1 MRRIVYIIGG
11 IWNGSGMER
20 ALTMKANYM
29 ADVAG
34 YEVIVLLTEDG
45 NGPSYFPLSNKIKL
59 YNVHVNFDELYTLP
73 LYRRVFS
80 YFRKQ
85 HLYKKRLT
93 SFLMETKP
101 DITVSAMRREI
112 NFINDIP
119 DGSKKVG
126 EIHFSR
132 IGYREV
138 NIKFLP
144 NFINHCISKIW
155 FNKLLKEVERL
166 SAFVVLTDEDKNN
179 WPMLSNI
186 HVIPNPVSFS
196 PTKQSLCENKQVIAV
211 GRYTYQKGF
220 DLLIDAWAIVNKKH
234 PDWTLNIYGGGDRD
248 LYQKMADNKGLG
260 PSFICN
266 GAVNNIEEKYVE
278 SSFFVLSSRYEGS
291 PMVLVEAM
299 ACGLP
304 CISFSC
310 PCGPKDIIHENVN
323 GFLVD
328 NGNVEQLAEEMIYM
342 IEHPE
347 KRKLMG
353 IQAKDSINRFRMNII
368 GKQWEKLFNSISNR
382 RVYEA

>member
-1 MRRIVYIIGG
+1 M
-11 IWNGSGMER
+11 
-20 ALTMKANYM
+20 LT
-29 ADVAG
+29 
-34 YEVIVLLTEDG
+34 LT
-45 NGPSYFPLSNKIKL
+45 IKCL
-59 YNVHVNFDELYTLP
+59 FNISFVNFGINFDDLDIMP
-73 LYRRVFS
+73 A
-80 YFRKQ
+80 
-85 HLYKKRLT
+85 YKKVIYHIVKVKKYKSLMKN
-93 SFLMETKP
+93 FLMETKP

-166 SAFVVLTDEDKNN
+166 SAFVVLTNEDKNN

-328 NGNVEQLAEEMIYM
+328 NGNVEQLAEEMIYT

-353 IQAKDSINRFRMNII
+353 IQAKDSVNRFKMNII
-368 GKQWEKLFNSISNR
+368 GKQWEKLFNNVIGG
-382 RVYEA
+382 